1 MFDMDLLVVGRFSD
15 TEVVSLQYREL
26 VGARLCMYPDGYC
39 VFSGHN
45 LGDSMPLTVLNLA
58 CTMGGTHS
66 SWSSPPVRKCGVC
79 SWRVLLGLLT
89 DAVQH
94 VSASYTFNL
103 TDALDGTFEN
113 PSSELLAEIVANR
126 LLVVRR
132 ARNRQAGV

>member
-1 MFDMDLLVVGRFSD
+1 MSVDHEYRAHKRREEARYVLAFGEFEKNLTPDRRSLLGSAAV
-15 TEVVSLQYREL
+15 
-26 VGARLCMYPDGYC
+26 PDVEG
-39 VFSGHN
+39 
-45 LGDSMPLTVLNLA
+45 PLS
-58 CTMGGTHS
+58 HS
-66 SWSSPPVRKCGVC
+66 

-89 DAVQH
+89 DAAQH